1 MKAFLTPLFSVLLFS
16 IHAQPDTVRT
26 LSDVEIRAFAH
37 DRPLHQIPAAIAKI
51 QMADLQRFSNTSLLP
66 ALNAQPGVRMEE
78 RSPGSYRL
86 SIRGSTLRSPFGVR
100 NVKVYFNGMP
110 LTNHGGET
118 YLNMLDFGSVSDVEV
133 IKGPG
138 SSLYG
143 AGTGGVV
150 LLSTQSKNK
159 DFLTGEITG
168 GSYGLLRYRF
178 SASQKSRRFQYSI
191 SYAGQQADGYRDHS
205 KMERNVF
212 SFNLNSIV
220 TKRTTAS
227 LTILSSDL
235 YYQTPGGLN
244 QFQYD
249 TLPTQARA
257 NADAKKAAIYNQS
270 VFSGINI
277 ETEWNKRWLTS
288 TVASLLTTHFKNPTF
303 LNYEKRDEETFSVR
317 HQNEFTHSK
326 GKLVFGVEFQQGRSK
341 INVGQNNNGSFVDT
355 GGNFKIPTTT
365 WIGFLQHDFQ
375 LPSDIL
381 LTTGLSL
388 NQLTINYE
396 DSQESLDRT
405 LGPILSPRVA
415 LLKKLNAQLSAYLSF
430 NRGYSPPGRN
440 ELFPSTAVYDPKLKP
455 EFGNSYE
462 TGLKA
467 NWKFLEGSLTLYSFD
482 LRNTI
487 VKLDSAGADYFT
499 NAGRS
504 LQNGIEFL
512 LRANAG
518 KPFSGWVSHSFNHYR
533 FKEYKRDEQ
542 DFSGNPVT
550 GVPTHIFVAGF
561 DIRKKNWYANFTAQ
575 HVSKISLNDANTVK
589 ADAYTLLGLRAGI
602 KVLTGKAPIELFCGA
617 DNLLDTKYSLGND
630 INVAAPFKNA
640 SLSFYRF
647 YNTAP
652 ARNFYFGL
660 VVALAHRR

>member
-1 MKAFLTPLFSVLLFS
+1 MKVFLSALLSVLLFS
-16 IHAQPDTVRT
+16 LQAQTDSVRA
-26 LSDVEIRAFAH
+26 LNDVEIRAFAH
-37 DRPLHQIPAAIAKI
+37 DRTLIEIPAAVAKI
-51 QMADLQRFSNTSLLP
+51 STLDLQRFSNTNLLP
-66 ALNAQPGVRMEE
+66 ALNTQPGVRMEE

-100 NVKVYFNGMP
+100 NVKVYYNGMP

-118 YLNMLDFGSVSDVEV
+118 YLNILDFGSVSDVEV

-150 LLSTQSKNK
+150 LLTSESKTK
-159 DFLTGEITG
+159 EYLKAEVSG

-178 SASQKSRRFQYSI
+178 SASQNFKRFRYSL
-191 SYAGQQADGYRDHS
+191 SYASQQVDGYRDHS
-205 KMERNVF
+205 KMERHVF
-212 SFNLNSIV
+212 SFNLSSIV
-220 TKRTTAS
+220 TKKTTTS

-244 QFQYD
+244 QLQYD

-277 ETEWNKRWLTS
+277 ETEWSTRWISS
-288 TVASLLTTHFKNPTF
+288 TVASFLITDFKNPTF
-303 LNYEKRDEETFSVR
+303 LNYEKRDEQTFSMR
-317 HQNEFTHSK
+317 NQNEFTHGK

-341 INVGQNNNGSFVDT
+341 INVGQNDNGKFVDM

-365 WIGFLQHDFQ
+365 WIGFIQHDFQ

-388 NQLTINYE
+388 NQLTLNYE
-396 DSQESLDRT
+396 DSQESLERT

-415 LLKKLNAQLSAYLSF
+415 LLKKLNNHLSTYLSF

-440 ELFPSTAVYDPKLKP
+440 ELFPSTAIYDPKLKP

-462 TGLKA
+462 VGLKG
-467 NWKFLEGSLTLYSFD
+467 NWKYFEGSLTAYSFD

-504 LQNGIEFL
+504 LQNGIEVL
-512 LRANAG
+512 LRSKVQTLIN
-518 KPFSGWVSHSFNHYR
+518 GWASYSFNHYR

-550 GVPTHIFVAGF
+550 GVPAHVFVVGIDA
-561 DIRKKNWYANFTAQ
+561 RHKNWYANFTLQ
-575 HVSKISLNDANTVK
+575 HVSKISLDDANTVS
-589 ADAYTLLGLRAGI
+589 ADAYKLLGLRTGI
-602 KVLTGKAPIELFCGA
+602 KVLTGKTPIEIFCGA
-617 DNLLDTKYSLGND
+617 DNLIDSKYSLGND
-630 INVAAPFKNA
+630 INATGNRYFNVAA
-640 SLSFYRF
+640 S
-647 YNTAP
+647 
-652 ARNFYFGL
+652 RNFYVGL
-660 VVALAHRR
+660 VMGLTNRK

>member
-1 MKAFLTPLFSVLLFS
+1 VNKIFCLSLLISFQVAF
-16 IHAQPDTVRT
+16 AQELDTAKT
-26 LSDVEIRAFAH
+26 LDEVVIKAFAH
-37 DRPLHQIPAAIAKI
+37 DRPLLDVPASVASIG
-51 QMADLQRFSNTSLLP
+51 QLDLQRFSNTNFLP

-100 NVKVYFNGMP
+100 NVKVYYQGMP

-118 YLNMLDFGSVSDVEV
+118 YLNILDFGSVADVEV

-150 LLSTQSKNK
+150 LLSSQPKPK

-178 SASQKSRRFQYSI
+178 SASQSSKRFSYSM
-191 SYAGQQADGYRDHS
+191 SYASQQADGYRNHS

-227 LTILSSDL
+227 LTILNSDL

-244 QFQYD
+244 QLQYD

-257 NADAKKAAIYNQS
+257 NADVRKAAIYNQS

-277 ETEWNKRWLTS
+277 ETEWNKHWLTS
-288 TVASLLTTHFKNPTF
+288 TVASLLITDFKNPTF
-303 LNYEKRDEETFSVR
+303 LNYEKRDEQTFSLR
-317 HQNEFTHSK
+317 HQNEFTHQK
-326 GKLVFGVEFQQGRSK
+326 GKLVFGIELQQGRSK

-355 GGNFKIPTTT
+355 GGNFKIPTITG
-365 WIGFLQHDFQ
+365 IVFAQHDYQ
-375 LPSDIL
+375 LPANVL
-381 LTTGLSL
+381 LTTGISF
-388 NQLTINYE
+388 NQLTTDYKDN
-396 DSQESLDRT
+396 QESLKRKLD
-405 LGPILSPRVA
+405 PIFSPRVA
-415 LLKKLNAQLSAYLSF
+415 LLKKLTNTISTYFSF

-462 TGLKA
+462 SGLKA
-467 NWKFLEGSLTLYSFD
+467 NWKLLEGSFTLYSFD

-487 VKLDSAGADYFT
+487 IKLDSAGADYFT

-504 LQNGIEFL
+504 LQNGIEVL
-512 LRANAG
+512 VKINPG
-518 KPFSGWVSHSFNHYR
+518 KAFSSWASYSYNHYR
-533 FKEYKRDEQ
+533 FKEYERDEQ
-542 DFSGNPVT
+542 DFPGNPVT
-550 GVPTHIFVAGF
+550 GVPEHIVVAGF
-561 DIRKKNWYANFTAQ
+561 DVRLKNWYVNLTMQ
-575 HVSKISLNDANTVK
+575 HVSKTSVNDANTVQ
-589 ADAYTLLGLRAGI
+589 ADAYTLAGLR
-602 KVLTGKAPIELFCGA
+602 TGYKMTTSKIRLEFFGGA
-617 DNLLDTKYSLGND
+617 DNLLDVKYSLGND
-630 INVAAPFKNA
+630 INAAGNRYFNAAP
-640 SLSFYRF
+640 
-647 YNTAP
+647 T
-652 ARNFYFGL
+652 RNFYVGLTAGL
-660 VVALAHRR
+660 VGRR